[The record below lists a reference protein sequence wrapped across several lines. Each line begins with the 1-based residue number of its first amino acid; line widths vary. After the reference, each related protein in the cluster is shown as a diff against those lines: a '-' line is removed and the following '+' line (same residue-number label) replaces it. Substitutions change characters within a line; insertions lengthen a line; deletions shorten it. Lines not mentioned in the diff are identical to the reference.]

1 VDAAFVASS
10 LEERLMLPI
19 VCFAKDWTEDPTS
32 NNHVMRLLA
41 RQTPVLWLN
50 SIATRAPSLGDKGD
64 LEKIVR
70 KLRSFTEGSREVAP
84 GLHVAT
90 PIVLPLPASP
100 AAREVNARIL
110 QAFVW
115 AHRKKLGIDRFQLWS
130 FLPAAE
136 RYVGMLGESLA
147 VYYCTDEWS
156 QFRGVDRTAT
166 VAMEQRLLRK
176 VDLCFATSPTLV
188 AAKATSGA
196 DVRLASHG
204 VDRDHFARALDGDL
218 ATPPELAGVRGPV
231 VGFFGLLED
240 WIDHELAAFCADA
253 RPDWTFVFIGKAK
266 VDVSALAARKNVV
279 LVDRRPYES
288 LPAYCK
294 HFTVALC
301 HFRQNELTMHVNP
314 IKLREYASAGVP
326 VVATDIPG
334 CHGYPEWC
342 TVAGDREAFLG
353 ALDHWVASDTPAAR
367 RVRSEAMKAETWDA
381 RVSAI
386 RDAVEDK
393 LAEKR
398 R

>member
-1 VDAAFVASS
+1 
-10 LEERLMLPI
+10 MLPI
-19 VCFAKDWTEDPTS
+19 VCFAKDWSEDPTS

-41 RQTPVLWLN
+41 RRTPVLWLN
-50 SIATRAPSLGDKGD
+50 SIATRAPSLGDRSD
-64 LEKIVR
+64 VQKIVR

-100 AAREVNARIL
+100 VAREVNARIL
-110 QAFVW
+110 QGFVW
-115 AHRKKLGIDRFQLWS
+115 AHRQKLRIDRFQLWS

-136 RYVGMLGESLA
+136 RYVGTLGEALS

-156 QFRGVDRTAT
+156 QFRGVDREAT

-188 AAKATSGA
+188 GSKATSGA

-204 VDRDHFARALDGDL
+204 VDREHFARALGDDL
-218 ATPPELAGVRGPV
+218 EVPPEIAHVRGPV

-240 WIDHELAAFCADA
+240 WIDHELAAWCADQ

-266 VDVSALAARKNVV
+266 VDVGALAARKNVV
-279 LVDRRPYES
+279 MVDRRPYES

-294 HFTVALC
+294 RFTVALC
-301 HFRQNELTMHVNP
+301 HFKRNELTMHVNP

-342 TVAGDREAFLG
+342 TVAADREAFLA
-353 ALDHWVASDTPAAR
+353 ALDHWVHTDTAER
-367 RVRSEAMKAETWDA
+367 RRARSESMRSETWDA
-381 RVSAI
+381 RVEAI
-386 RDAVEDK
+386 GDAVDEK
-393 LAEKR
+393 LAAR
-398 R
+398 SR

>member
-1 VDAAFVASS
+1 
-10 LEERLMLPI
+10 MLPI

-41 RQTPVLWLN
+41 RRTPVLWLN
-50 SIATRAPSLGDKGD
+50 SIATRAPSLGDRSD
-64 LEKIVR
+64 LQKIAR
-70 KLRSFTEGSREVAP
+70 KLESFARGAREVAP

-90 PIVLPLPASP
+90 PIVLPLPASA
-100 AAREVNARIL
+100 AAREVNARVL

-115 AHRKKLGIDRFQLWS
+115 AQRRRLGIDRFQLWS

-136 RYVGMLGESLA
+136 RYVGSLGESLA

-156 QFRGVDRTAT
+156 QFRGVDRAAT

-188 AAKATSGA
+188 AAKAASGA

-204 VDRDHFARALDGDL
+204 VDRAHFARALDDDL
-218 ATPPELAGVRGPV
+218 EVPPEIAHVRGPV

-240 WIDHELAAFCADA
+240 WIDHDLAGWCADQ

-266 VDVSALAARKNVV
+266 VDVSALGARKNVI
-279 LVDRRPYES
+279 LVDRRPYEQ

-294 HFTVALC
+294 RFTVALC
-301 HFRQNELTMHVNP
+301 HFKRNELTAHVNP

-334 CHGYPEWC
+334 CHGYPDWC
-342 TVAGDREAFLG
+342 TVAADREAFLA
-353 ALDHWVASDTPAAR
+353 ALDRWVVSDT
-367 RVRSEAMKAETWDA
+367 
-381 RVSAI
+381 
-386 RDAVEDK
+386 
-393 LAEKR
+393 AEKR
-398 R
+398 RARSATMLAETWEARVASIEAAVGQKLASRRRSVTPSEA

>member
-1 VDAAFVASS
+1 
-10 LEERLMLPI
+10 MLPI
-19 VCFAKDWTEDPTS
+19 VCFAKDWSEDPTS

-41 RQTPVLWLN
+41 RRAPVLWLN
-50 SIATRAPSLGDKGD
+50 SIATRAPSLGDKSD
-64 LEKIVR
+64 LDKIVR

-115 AHRKKLGIDRFQLWS
+115 AHRRKLGIERFQLWT

-136 RYVGMLGESLA
+136 RYVGTLGEDLS

-156 QFRGVDRTAT
+156 QFRGVDRDAT
-166 VAMEQRLLRK
+166 VSMEQRLLDK

-188 AAKATSGA
+188 ASKGA
-196 DVRLASHG
+196 RGGDVRLASHG
-204 VDRDHFARALDGDL
+204 VDREHFARALDDEL
-218 ATPPELAGVRGPV
+218 ECPPELAHVKGPV

-240 WIDHELAAFCADA
+240 WIDHELAAYAADQ
-253 RPDWTFVFIGKAK
+253 RPDLTFVFIGKAK
-266 VDVSALAARKNVV
+266 VDVSELARRKNVI

-294 HFTVALC
+294 RFTVALC
-301 HFRQNELTMHVNP
+301 HFKRNELTLHVNP

-334 CHGYPEWC
+334 CHGYPDWC
-342 TVAGDREAFLG
+342 TVTRTPAEFVEAIDR
-353 ALDHWVASDTPAAR
+353 WVAKDSAAQR
-367 RVRSEAMKAETWDA
+367 QARSESMKRETWDA
-381 RVSAI
+381 RVAAI
-386 RDAVEDK
+386 EAAVDQK
-393 LAEKR
+393 LVAKR

>member
-1 VDAAFVASS
+1 
-10 LEERLMLPI
+10 MLPI
-19 VCFAKDWTEDPTS
+19 VCFAKDWSEDPTS

-41 RQTPVLWLN
+41 RRAPVLWLN
-50 SIATRAPSLGDKGD
+50 SIATRAPSLGDKSD
-64 LEKIVR
+64 LDKIVR

-115 AHRKKLGIDRFQLWS
+115 AHRRKLGIERFQLWT

-136 RYVGMLGESLA
+136 RYVGTLGEDLS

-156 QFRGVDRTAT
+156 QFRGVDRDAT
-166 VAMEQRLLRK
+166 VSMEQRLLDK

-188 AAKATSGA
+188 ASKGA
-196 DVRLASHG
+196 RGGDVRLASHG
-204 VDRDHFARALDGDL
+204 VDREHFARALDEEL
-218 ATPPELAGVRGPV
+218 ESPPELAHVKGPV

-240 WIDHELAAFCADA
+240 WIDHELAAYAADQ
-253 RPDWTFVFIGKAK
+253 RPDLTFVFIGKAK
-266 VDVSALAARKNVV
+266 VDVSELARRRNVI

-294 HFTVALC
+294 RFTVALC
-301 HFRQNELTMHVNP
+301 HFKRNELTLHVNP
-314 IKLREYASAGVP
+314 IKLREYASAGLP

-334 CHGYPEWC
+334 CHGYPDWC
-342 TVAGDREAFLG
+342 TVTRTPAEFVEAIDR
-353 ALDHWVASDTPAAR
+353 WVAKDSAAQR
-367 RVRSEAMKAETWDA
+367 QARSESMKRETWDA
-381 RVSAI
+381 RVAAI
-386 RDAVEDK
+386 EAAVDQK
-393 LAEKR
+393 LVAKR

>member
-1 VDAAFVASS
+1 
-10 LEERLMLPI
+10 MLPI
-19 VCFAKDWTEDPTS
+19 VCFAKDWSEDPTS

-41 RQTPVLWLN
+41 RRTPVLWLN
-50 SIATRAPSLGDKGD
+50 SIATRAPSLGDRGD

-70 KLRSFTEGSREVAP
+70 KLESFTQGSREVAP

-100 AAREVNARIL
+100 VAREVNARIL
-110 QAFVW
+110 RAFVW
-115 AHRKKLGIDRFQLWS
+115 AHRKRLGIERFQLWS

-136 RYVGMLGESLA
+136 RYVGSLGEALS

-156 QFRGVDRTAT
+156 QFRGVDRDAT
-166 VAMEQRLLRK
+166 VAMEQRLLRR

-188 AAKATSGA
+188 ASKATSGA

-204 VDRDHFARALDGDL
+204 VDRDHFARALDDDL
-218 ATPPELAGVRGPV
+218 PLPPEVAGIRGPV

-240 WIDHELAAFCADA
+240 WIDHELAGWCADQ

-266 VDVSALAARKNVV
+266 VDVRALAARKNVV

-288 LPAYCK
+288 LPAYCRR
-294 HFTVALC
+294 FTVALC
-301 HFRQNELTMHVNP
+301 HFKRNELTQHVNP
-314 IKLREYASAGVP
+314 IKLREYASAGLP

-342 TVAGDREAFLG
+342 TVAKERDAFLA
-353 ALDHWVASDTPAAR
+353 ALDHWVRNDTPAKR
-367 RVRSEAMKAETWDA
+367 RARSEAMRLETWDA
-381 RVSAI
+381 RVTAI
-386 RDAVEDK
+386 ADAVDEK
-393 LAEKR
+393 LVAR
-398 R
+398 RR

>member
-1 VDAAFVASS
+1 
-10 LEERLMLPI
+10 MLPI

-41 RQTPVLWLN
+41 RKTPVLWLN
-50 SIATRAPSLGDKGD
+50 SIATRAPSLGDKAD
-64 LEKIVR
+64 VDKIVR
-70 KLRSFTEGSREVAP
+70 KLRSFTEGAREVAP
-84 GLHVAT
+84 GLHVTT
-90 PIVLPLPASP
+90 PIVLPLPAS
-100 AAREVNARIL
+100 AWAREVNTRIL

-115 AHRKKLGIDRFQLWS
+115 AHRQRLGIDRFQLWT

-136 RYVGMLGESLA
+136 RYIGSLGESLA

-156 QFRGVDRTAT
+156 QFRGVDSEATAG
-166 VAMEQRLLRK
+166 MEQRLLRK
-176 VDLCFATSPTLV
+176 VDLAFATSPTLV
-188 AAKATSGA
+188 ASKAKSGA

-204 VDRDHFARALDGDL
+204 VDRDHFAMALGDAL
-218 ATPPELAGVRGPV
+218 ATPPELAGISGPI

-240 WIDHELAAFCADA
+240 WIDHELAAYCADA
-253 RPDWTFVFIGKAK
+253 RPNLTFVFIGKAK

-279 LVDRRPYES
+279 LIDRRPYEE

-301 HFRQNELTMHVNP
+301 HFKKNELTMHVNP

-342 TVAGDREAFLG
+342 TVAKNRQEFLR
-353 ALDHWVASDTPAAR
+353 AIDHWVANDTREKRAA
-367 RVRSEAMKAETWDA
+367 RSEAMKAETWDA

-386 RDAVEDK
+386 AEAIEEK
-393 LAEKR
+393 LAAKAPGV
-398 R
+398 

>member
-1 VDAAFVASS
+1 
-10 LEERLMLPI
+10 MLPI
-19 VCFAKDWTEDPTS
+19 VCFAKDWSEDPTS

-41 RQTPVLWLN
+41 RKTPVLWLN
-50 SIATRAPSLGDKGD
+50 SIATRVPSLGDKGD
-64 LEKIVR
+64 VEKIVR
-70 KLRSFTEGSREVAP
+70 KLRSFTEGAREVAP

-100 AAREVNARIL
+100 VAREINTRIL

-115 AHRKKLGIDRFQLWS
+115 SHRRKLGMDRFQLWS

-136 RYVGMLGESLA
+136 RYVGTLGESLA

-156 QFRGVDRTAT
+156 QFRGVDQAATA
-166 VAMEQRLLRK
+166 AMEERLLRK

-188 AAKATSGA
+188 ASKGRSGA

-204 VDRDHFARALDGDL
+204 VDREHFATAMHGDL
-218 ATPPELAGVRGPV
+218 PTPPELTHVRGPV

-266 VDVSALAARKNVV
+266 VDVSDLAARKNVI

-288 LPAYCK
+288 VPAYCK
-294 HFTVALC
+294 QFTVALC
-301 HFRQNELTMHVNP
+301 HFKQNDLTLHVNP
-314 IKLREYASAGVP
+314 IKLREYASAGLP

-334 CHGYPEWC
+334 CHGYPDWC
-342 TVAGDREAFLG
+342 TVAKDREGFLR
-353 ALDHWVASDTPAAR
+353 ALDHWVANDTAELRLA
-367 RVRSEAMKAETWDA
+367 RSESMRSETWDA
-381 RVSAI
+381 RVDAI
-386 RDAVEDK
+386 HGAVTAK
-393 LAEKR
+393 LSEKAR
-398 R
+398 

>member
-1 VDAAFVASS
+1 
-10 LEERLMLPI
+10 MLPI
-19 VCFAKDWTEDPTS
+19 VCFAKDWSEDPTS

-41 RQTPVLWLN
+41 RRTPVLWLN
-50 SIATRAPSLGDKGD
+50 SIATRAPSLGDRSD
-64 LEKIVR
+64 VQKIVR
-70 KLRSFTEGSREVAP
+70 KLRSFTEGAREVAP
-84 GLHVAT
+84 GLHIAT

-100 AAREVNARIL
+100 VAREVNARIL
-110 QAFVW
+110 QGFVW
-115 AHRKKLGIDRFQLWS
+115 AHRQKLRIDRFQLWS

-136 RYVGMLGESLA
+136 RYVGTLGEALS

-156 QFRGVDRTAT
+156 QFRGVDRDAT

-188 AAKATSGA
+188 GSKATSGA

-204 VDRDHFARALDGDL
+204 VDREHFAQALGDDL
-218 ATPPELAGVRGPV
+218 EVPPEIAHVRGPV

-240 WIDHELAAFCADA
+240 WIDHELAAWCADQ

-266 VDVSALAARKNVV
+266 VDVGALASRKNVV
-279 LVDRRPYES
+279 MVDRRPYES

-294 HFTVALC
+294 RFTVALC
-301 HFRQNELTMHVNP
+301 HFKRNELTMHVNP

-342 TVAGDREAFLG
+342 TVAADREAFLA
-353 ALDHWVASDTPAAR
+353 ALDHWVHTDTAER
-367 RVRSEAMKAETWDA
+367 RRARSESMRAETWDA
-381 RVSAI
+381 RVEAI
-386 RDAVEDK
+386 GDAVDEK
-393 LAEKR
+393 LAAR
-398 R
+398 SR

>member
-1 VDAAFVASS
+1 
-10 LEERLMLPI
+10 MLPI
-19 VCFAKDWTEDPTS
+19 VCFAKDWSEDPTS

-41 RQTPVLWLN
+41 RKAPVLWLN
-50 SIATRAPSLGDKGD
+50 SIATRAPSLGDKSD
-64 LEKIVR
+64 VDKIVR

-100 AAREVNARIL
+100 VAREVNARIL
-110 QAFVW
+110 QGFVW
-115 AHRKKLGIDRFQLWS
+115 AHRRKLRIERFQAWT

-136 RYVGMLGESLA
+136 RYMGTLGEDLS

-156 QFRGVDRTAT
+156 QFRGVDRDAT
-166 VAMEQRLLRK
+166 VAMERRLLDK

-188 AAKATSGA
+188 ESKASRGA

-204 VDRDHFARALDGDL
+204 VDRNHFARALDADL
-218 ATPPELAGVRGPV
+218 PTPPELARVTGPI

-240 WIDHELAAFCADA
+240 WIDHDLAAYAADQ
-253 RPDWTFVFIGKAK
+253 RPDLTFVFIGKAK
-266 VDVSALAARKNVV
+266 VDVSELAKRKNVI

-294 HFTVALC
+294 RFTVALC
-301 HFRQNELTMHVNP
+301 HFKRNELTLHVNP

-334 CHGYPEWC
+334 CHGYPDWC
-342 TVAGDREAFLG
+342 TVTRTREEFVA
-353 ALDHWVASDTPAAR
+353 AIDHWVAADTPER
-367 RVRSEAMKAETWDA
+367 RRARSEAMKAETWEA
-381 RVSAI
+381 RVNAI
-386 RDAVEDK
+386 EEAVSEK
-393 LAEKR
+393 LRAR
-398 R
+398 GR

>member
-1 VDAAFVASS
+1 
-10 LEERLMLPI
+10 MLPI
-19 VCFAKDWTEDPTS
+19 VCFAKDWSEDPTS

-41 RQTPVLWLN
+41 RRAPVLWLN
-50 SIATRAPSLGDKGD
+50 SIATRAPSLGDKSD
-64 LEKIVR
+64 VEKIVR

-100 AAREVNARIL
+100 MAREVNARIL
-110 QAFVW
+110 QGFVW
-115 AHRKKLGIDRFQLWS
+115 AHRRKLGIDRFQAWS

-136 RYVGMLGESLA
+136 RYVGTLGEDLS

-156 QFRGVDRTAT
+156 QFRGVDRDAT
-166 VAMEQRLLRK
+166 VAMERRLLDK

-188 AAKATSGA
+188 ASKGSSGA

-204 VDRDHFARALDGDL
+204 VDRAHFARALEDDL
-218 ATPPELAGVRGPV
+218 PTPPELAGVKGPI

-240 WIDHELAAFCADA
+240 WIDHELAAYAADQ
-253 RPDWTFVFIGKAK
+253 RPDLTFVFIGKAK
-266 VDVSALAARKNVV
+266 VDVSELGKRKNVI

-301 HFRQNELTMHVNP
+301 HFKRNELTLHVNP

-342 TVAGDREAFLG
+342 TVTRTRDEFVAAI
-353 ALDHWVASDTPAAR
+353 DHWVATDTPAAR
-367 RVRSEAMKAETWDA
+367 QARSDAMKRETWDA
-381 RVSAI
+381 RVEAI
-386 RDAVEDK
+386 EAAVEEK
-393 LAEKR
+393 LAGKR

>member
-1 VDAAFVASS
+1 
-10 LEERLMLPI
+10 MLPI
-19 VCFAKDWTEDPTS
+19 VCFAKDWSEDPTS

-41 RQTPVLWLN
+41 RRAPVLWLN
-50 SIATRAPSLGDKGD
+50 SIATRAPSLGDKSD
-64 LEKIVR
+64 LDKIVR

-115 AHRKKLGIDRFQLWS
+115 AHRRKLGIERFQLWT

-136 RYVGMLGESLA
+136 RYVGTLGEDLS

-156 QFRGVDRTAT
+156 QFRGVDRDAT
-166 VAMEQRLLRK
+166 VSMEQRLLDK

-188 AAKATSGA
+188 ASKGA
-196 DVRLASHG
+196 RGGDVRLASHG
-204 VDRDHFARALDGDL
+204 VDREHFARALDDEL
-218 ATPPELAGVRGPV
+218 ECPPELAHLKGPV

-240 WIDHELAAFCADA
+240 WIDHELAAYAADQ
-253 RPDWTFVFIGKAK
+253 RPDLTFVFIGKAK
-266 VDVSALAARKNVV
+266 VDVSELARRRNVI

-294 HFTVALC
+294 RFTVALC
-301 HFRQNELTMHVNP
+301 HFKRNELTLHVNP
-314 IKLREYASAGVP
+314 IKLREYASAGLP

-334 CHGYPEWC
+334 CHGYPDWC
-342 TVAGDREAFLG
+342 TVTRTPAEFVEAIDR
-353 ALDHWVASDTPAAR
+353 WVAKDSAAQR
-367 RVRSEAMKAETWDA
+367 QARSESMKRETWDA
-381 RVSAI
+381 RVAAI
-386 RDAVEDK
+386 EAAVDQK
-393 LAEKR
+393 LVAKR

>member
-1 VDAAFVASS
+1 
-10 LEERLMLPI
+10 MLPI
-19 VCFAKDWTEDPTS
+19 VCFAKDWSEDPTS

-41 RQTPVLWLN
+41 RRAPVLWLN
-50 SIATRAPSLGDKGD
+50 SIATRAPSLGDKSD
-64 LEKIVR
+64 LDKIVR

-115 AHRKKLGIDRFQLWS
+115 AHRRKLGIERFQLWT

-136 RYVGMLGESLA
+136 RYVGTLGEDLS

-156 QFRGVDRTAT
+156 QFRGVDRDAT
-166 VAMEQRLLRK
+166 VSMEQRLLDK

-188 AAKATSGA
+188 ASKGA
-196 DVRLASHG
+196 RGGDVRLASHG
-204 VDRDHFARALDGDL
+204 VDREHFARALDDEL
-218 ATPPELAGVRGPV
+218 ECPPELAHLKGPV

-240 WIDHELAAFCADA
+240 WIDHELAAYAADQ
-253 RPDWTFVFIGKAK
+253 RPDLTFVFIGKAK
-266 VDVSALAARKNVV
+266 VDVSELARRRNVI

-294 HFTVALC
+294 RFTVALC
-301 HFRQNELTMHVNP
+301 HFKRNELTLHVNP
-314 IKLREYASAGVP
+314 IKLREYASAGLP

-334 CHGYPEWC
+334 CHGYPDWC
-342 TVAGDREAFLG
+342 TVTRTPAEFVEAIDR
-353 ALDHWVASDTPAAR
+353 WVAKDSAAQR
-367 RVRSEAMKAETWDA
+367 QARSESMKRETWDA
-381 RVSAI
+381 RVAAI
-386 RDAVEDK
+386 EAAVDQK
-393 LAEKR
+393 LVAKR
-398 R
+398 G

>member
-1 VDAAFVASS
+1 
-10 LEERLMLPI
+10 MLPI
-19 VCFAKDWTEDPTS
+19 VCFAKDWSEDPTS

-41 RQTPVLWLN
+41 RRTPVLWLN
-50 SIATRAPSLGDKGD
+50 SIATRTPSLGDRGD
-64 LEKIVR
+64 VQKIVR
-70 KLRSFTEGSREVAP
+70 KLQSFTQGSREVAP

-100 AAREVNARIL
+100 LAREVNARIL
-110 QAFVW
+110 NAFVW
-115 AHRKKLGIDRFQLWS
+115 AHRQKLRIDRFQLWS

-136 RYVGMLGESLA
+136 RYVGTLGESLS

-156 QFRGVDRTAT
+156 QFRGVDREAT

-188 AAKATSGA
+188 ASKAESGA

-204 VDRDHFARALDGDL
+204 VDREHFARALDDDL
-218 ATPPELAGVRGPV
+218 TLPPEIAHVQGPV

-240 WIDHELAAFCADA
+240 WIDHELAAWCADQ

-266 VDVSALAARKNVV
+266 VDVSALAARKNVI

-294 HFTVALC
+294 RFTVALC
-301 HFRQNELTMHVNP
+301 HFKRNDLTLHVNP

-334 CHGYPEWC
+334 CHGYPDWC
-342 TVAGDREAFLG
+342 TVAGDRASFLA
-353 ALDHWVASDTPAAR
+353 ALDHWVHTDTPER
-367 RVRSEAMKAETWDA
+367 RRTRSESMRAETWEA
-381 RVSAI
+381 RVAAI
-386 RDAVEDK
+386 QDAVDEK
-393 LAEKR
+393 LGAR
-398 R
+398 RR

>member
-1 VDAAFVASS
+1 
-10 LEERLMLPI
+10 MLPI
-19 VCFAKDWTEDPTS
+19 VCFAKDWSEDPTS

-41 RQTPVLWLN
+41 RRVPVLWLN
-50 SIATRAPSLGDKGD
+50 SIATRAPSLGDRSD

-70 KLRSFTEGSREVAP
+70 KLRSFTEGAREVAP

-136 RYVGMLGESLA
+136 RYVGTLGEDLA

-156 QFRGVDRTAT
+156 QFRGVDRDAT
-166 VAMEQRLLRK
+166 VAMERRLLDK
-176 VDLCFATSPTLV
+176 VDVCFATSPTLV
-188 AAKATSGA
+188 ASKGTSGA

-204 VDRDHFARALDGDL
+204 VDRDHFARALDDDL
-218 ATPPELAGVRGPV
+218 VVPEEIAKVTGPI

-240 WIDHELAAFCADA
+240 WIDHDLAAFAADQ
-253 RPDWTFVFIGKAK
+253 RPDVTFVFIGKAK
-266 VDVSALAARKNVV
+266 VDVSELARRKNVI

-294 HFTVALC
+294 RFTVALC
-301 HFRQNELTMHVNP
+301 HFKRNELTEHVNP
-314 IKLREYASAGVP
+314 IKLREYASAGLP

-334 CHGYPEWC
+334 CHGYPDWC
-342 TVAGDREAFLG
+342 TITRTREEFVAAIDRWIAT
-353 ALDHWVASDTPAAR
+353 DTPER
-367 RVRSEAMKAETWDA
+367 RRARSETMRAETWDG
-381 RVSAI
+381 RVAAI
-386 RDAVEDK
+386 EATVDEK
-393 LAEKR
+393 LAAKR

>member
-1 VDAAFVASS
+1 
-10 LEERLMLPI
+10 MLPI
-19 VCFAKDWTEDPTS
+19 VCFAKDWSEDPTS

-41 RQTPVLWLN
+41 RRTPVLWLN
-50 SIATRAPSLGDKGD
+50 SIATRAPSLGDRSD
-64 LEKIVR
+64 VQKIVR
-70 KLRSFTEGSREVAP
+70 KLRSFTEGAREVAP

-100 AAREVNARIL
+100 VAREVNARIL
-110 QAFVW
+110 QGFVW
-115 AHRKKLGIDRFQLWS
+115 AHRQKLRIDRFQLWS

-136 RYVGMLGESLA
+136 RYVGTLGEALS

-156 QFRGVDRTAT
+156 QFRGVDRDAT

-188 AAKATSGA
+188 GSKATSGA

-204 VDRDHFARALDGDL
+204 VDREHFARALGDDL
-218 ATPPELAGVRGPV
+218 EVPPEIAHVRGPV

-240 WIDHELAAFCADA
+240 WIDHELAAWCADQ

-266 VDVSALAARKNVV
+266 VDVGALASRKNVV
-279 LVDRRPYES
+279 MVDRRPYES

-294 HFTVALC
+294 RFTVALC
-301 HFRQNELTMHVNP
+301 HFKRNELTMHVNP

-342 TVAGDREAFLG
+342 TVAADREAFLA
-353 ALDHWVASDTPAAR
+353 ALDHWVHTDTAER
-367 RVRSEAMKAETWDA
+367 RRARSESMRAETWDA
-381 RVSAI
+381 RVEAI
-386 RDAVEDK
+386 GDAVDEK
-393 LAEKR
+393 LAAR
-398 R
+398 SR

>member
-1 VDAAFVASS
+1 
-10 LEERLMLPI
+10 
-19 VCFAKDWTEDPTS
+19 
-32 NNHVMRLLA
+32 
-41 RQTPVLWLN
+41 
-50 SIATRAPSLGDKGD
+50 
-64 LEKIVR
+64 
-70 KLRSFTEGSREVAP
+70 
-84 GLHVAT
+84 
-90 PIVLPLPASP
+90 
-100 AAREVNARIL
+100 
-110 QAFVW
+110 
-115 AHRKKLGIDRFQLWS
+115 
-130 FLPAAE
+130 
-136 RYVGMLGESLA
+136 VGTLGESLS

-156 QFRGVDRTAT
+156 QFRGVDRDAT

-188 AAKATSGA
+188 ASKSASGA

-204 VDRDHFARALDGDL
+204 VDRDHFARALDDDL
-218 ATPPELAGVRGPV
+218 ALPPEIAHVQGPV

-240 WIDHELAAFCADA
+240 WIDHELAAWCADQ

-294 HFTVALC
+294 RFTVALC
-301 HFRQNELTMHVNP
+301 HFKQNELTLHVNP

-342 TVAGDREAFLG
+342 TVARDRASFLA
-353 ALDHWVASDTPAAR
+353 ALDHWVATDTPDGRRAR
-367 RVRSEAMKAETWDA
+367 SASMRSETWEA

-386 RDAVEDK
+386 QDAVDEK
-393 LAEKR
+393 LASR
-398 R
+398 GR

>member
-1 VDAAFVASS
+1 
-10 LEERLMLPI
+10 MLPI
-19 VCFAKDWTEDPTS
+19 VCFAKDWSEDPTS

-41 RQTPVLWLN
+41 RRAPVLWLN
-50 SIATRAPSLGDKGD
+50 SIATRAPSLGDKSD
-64 LEKIVR
+64 LDKIVR

-115 AHRKKLGIDRFQLWS
+115 AHRRKLGIERFQLWT

-136 RYVGMLGESLA
+136 RYVGTLGEDLS

-156 QFRGVDRTAT
+156 QFRGVDRDAT
-166 VAMEQRLLRK
+166 VSMEQRLLDK

-188 AAKATSGA
+188 ASKGA
-196 DVRLASHG
+196 RGGDVRLASHG
-204 VDRDHFARALDGDL
+204 VDREHFARALDDEL
-218 ATPPELAGVRGPV
+218 ECPPELAHLKGPV

-240 WIDHELAAFCADA
+240 WIDHELAAYAADQ
-253 RPDWTFVFIGKAK
+253 RPDLTFVFIGKAK
-266 VDVSALAARKNVV
+266 VDVSELARRKNVI

-294 HFTVALC
+294 RFTVALC
-301 HFRQNELTMHVNP
+301 HFKRNELTLHVNP
-314 IKLREYASAGVP
+314 IKLREYASAGLP

-334 CHGYPEWC
+334 CHGYPDWC
-342 TVAGDREAFLG
+342 TVTRTPAEFVEAIDR
-353 ALDHWVASDTPAAR
+353 WVAKDSAAQR
-367 RVRSEAMKAETWDA
+367 QARSESMKRETWDA
-381 RVSAI
+381 RVAAI
-386 RDAVEDK
+386 EAAVDQK
-393 LAEKR
+393 LVAKR